1 MGLPRPVRDAERDR
15 GVKLERTQVLLR
27 QKFDG
32 LTSAVPEL
40 EQSVRVKIQV
50 LKTTLDLLTAAA
62 HSAHSTFTPSS
73 SSNTATTL
81 SSRAEDGGGGGGGE
95 DEYEYEYYDDDGDD
109 DDDDDGKG
117 KGDDGQEGDGGEE
130 IEQGGERVVREAV
143 MDARM
148 ELKRDVLKQINEYVT
163 IVAKVQLPLGGYERI
178 LQDQYMRKLLEIK
191 AEVEASVAEA
201 DVVVAPPVEEDVEF
215 EEVLDDAPVLNTS
228 TTTSVVHR
236 QGSDGD
242 DDVQVRV
249 AMVGDRRPRDDEEEG
264 VGERPSKKRKG
275 IGNKNKNKNK
285 NTKKRKKRKSN
296 LLPLKPASV
305 SLREQLE
312 AQLYS
317 REALKAKASEAR
329 DSHQAKRRNPN
340 RWDPKIYR

>member
-1 MGLPRPVRDAERDR
+1 M
-15 GVKLERTQVLLR
+15 
-27 QKFDG
+27 
-32 LTSAVPEL
+32 
-40 EQSVRVKIQV
+40 
-50 LKTTLDLLTAAA
+50 
-62 HSAHSTFTPSS
+62 
-73 SSNTATTL
+73 
-81 SSRAEDGGGGGGGE
+81 
-95 DEYEYEYYDDDGDD
+95 
-109 DDDDDGKG
+109 
-117 KGDDGQEGDGGEE
+117 
-130 IEQGGERVVREAV
+130 REAV

-163 IVAKVQLPLGGYERI
+163 IVAKVQLPIGGYERI

-191 AEVEASVAEA
+191 AEVEAAVAEA

-215 EEVLDDAPVLNTS
+215 EEVLDDAPVINTS
-228 TTTSVVHR
+228 TTTTTSTVHR
-236 QGSDGD
+236 QEGS
-242 DDVQVRV
+242 DDVQVSV
-249 AMVGDRRPRDDEEEG
+249 AMVGDRRPRDEEE
-264 VGERPSKKRKG
+264 EEEEHRPTKKKKG
-275 IGNKNKNKNK
+275 IGGKGKGRK
-285 NTKKRKKRKSN
+285 KKRKSN